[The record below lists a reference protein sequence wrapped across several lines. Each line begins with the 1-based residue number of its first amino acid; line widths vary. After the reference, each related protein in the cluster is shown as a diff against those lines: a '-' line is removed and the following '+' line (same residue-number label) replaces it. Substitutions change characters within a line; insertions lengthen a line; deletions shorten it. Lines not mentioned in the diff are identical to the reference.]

1 MANLGN
7 FVNRIVKFV
16 IAKYNGVIPKF
27 DTKNIPD
34 YDKFE
39 NDINSLLASYIDN
52 MENVNLRKGLELAM
66 AISSRGNQFLQDNK
80 LDNSLYAN
88 QPAKSDAVVAVA
100 INLVYLVSAI
110 IYPFMPETTV
120 KIDQILNAPALSI
133 TNKFELV
140 LLPGHCIGKAQ
151 YLFTRIDDKKIDEW
165 RKLYG
170 GQQKVKLFRIYNRNM
185 QN

>member
-1 MANLGN
+1 MLTSQQNLM
-7 FVNRIVKFV
+7 
-16 IAKYNGVIPKF
+16 
-27 DTKNIPD
+27 
-34 YDKFE
+34 
-39 NDINSLLASYIDN
+39 LLLLLPLIW
-52 MENVNLRKGLELAM
+52 
-66 AISSRGNQFLQDNK
+66 F
-80 LDNSLYAN
+80 
-88 QPAKSDAVVAVA
+88 
-100 INLVYLVSAI
+100 YLVSAI

-170 GQQKVKLFRIYNRNM
+170 GQQKK
-185 QN
+185 